1 MRKIKGGAIRLSE
14 KEFLE
19 MILEFFKGGGLLSVF
34 AAAILLKKYVING
47 SISRFFDYK
56 RQEIDSL
63 NELRKGL
70 MSVIAQQERL
80 NEELSKR
87 ECLK

>member
-1 MRKIKGGAIRLSE
+1 MGVALLSE

-34 AAAILLKKYVING
+34 AAAILLKKYIING
-47 SISRFFDYK
+47 SVNRFFDYK
-56 RQEIDSL
+56 LQEIELL
-63 NELRKGL
+63 NELRNGL
-70 MSVIAQQERL
+70 VSVIAQQERL
-80 NEELSKR
+80 NEEFSKR

>member
-1 MRKIKGGAIRLSE
+1 
-14 KEFLE
+14 

-47 SISRFFDYK
+47 SINRFFEYM
-56 RQEIDSL
+56 RQENESL
-63 NELRKGL
+63 NELRIAL
-70 MSVIAQQERL
+70 VSVIAQQERL

>member
-1 MRKIKGGAIRLSE
+1 MGVTPLSE

-34 AAAILLKKYVING
+34 AAAILLKRYVING
-47 SISRFFDYK
+47 SVNRFFDYK

-63 NELRKGL
+63 SELRKGL
-70 MSVIAQQERL
+70 VAIIEQQEKL
-80 NEELSKR
+80 YSILSEEEKHL
-87 ECLK
+87 